1 MDRVN
6 YPTST
11 FSSNK
16 NKVYHFVC
24 IPLIFCVCAC
34 LVTKLCLT
42 LCDTMDCILLG
53 SSVQEIFQA
62 RILEWIAI
70 SFSRGSSWPGVEP
83 ASPAL
88 ASSFLVIC
96 RTMVIAHVHFSQW
109 SVAMICV
116 YSWSSI
122 KLLKLFQNDRKI
134 WAFNQCNSLFFS
146 LFLVWVGIL
155 FENCIL
161 SVPINI
167 LCVLKDFQNSLDMK
181 QIIS

>member
-1 MDRVN
+1 MDGVN

-24 IPLIFCVCAC
+24 IPFIFCVCAC

-42 LCDTMDCILLG
+42 LCDIMDCIPLG

-62 RILEWIAI
+62 RTLEWIAI
-70 SFSRGSSWPGVEP
+70 SFARGSSWPGAEP

-88 ASSFLVIC
+88 ASSCLVIC
-96 RTMVIAHVHFSQW
+96 STVVIAHGRFSQW
-109 SVAMICV
+109 PVAMICV

-122 KLLKLFQNDRKI
+122 KLLIKLFQNDRKI

-146 LFLVWVGIL
+146 IFLVWIGIL
-155 FENCIL
+155 FEKCIL
-161 SVPINI
+161 SVPMFYA
-167 LCVLKDFQNSLDMK
+167 C
-181 QIIS
+181 